1 MTDGG
6 AGVAEAEPDLTSGGD
21 GVTSGSRRFAWRDP
35 RALTAMA
42 FVAFGLVY
50 MIVNAT
56 TLIDQRQAL
65 GQPIAAW
72 RAWLLEATSFL
83 GWLIV
88 LPVIL
93 WTTQRLALRR
103 LWLLIAAHVAAC
115 IAMSFL
121 HSVIM
126 FVLRAVTFAIAG
138 DRYSPPGSIA
148 GTLVFEFRKDI
159 ITYASI
165 VLAFHIARRL
175 TAETPMATGVRGTT
189 DTLIEVRDGNRTL
202 WIKPEEI
209 DWVSAAGNYVE
220 LHGTFGTLL
229 ARRKLSD
236 VETELASHGFARVH
250 RSRLVRQAS
259 IASIETRQSGDFE
272 MLLRSGEVI
281 SGSRRFRANLR
292 K

>member
-1 MTDGG
+1 
-6 AGVAEAEPDLTSGGD
+6 
-21 GVTSGSRRFAWRDP
+21 VTSGSRRIAWRDP
-35 RALTAMA
+35 RGLTTMA

-50 MIVNAT
+50 MMVNAT

-65 GQPIAAW
+65 GQPIATW

-83 GWLIV
+83 AWLIV
-88 LPVIL
+88 LPAIL
-93 WTTQRLALRR
+93 WTTQRLLALRR
-103 LWLLIAAHVAAC
+103 LSLVVAAHVAAC
-115 IAMSFL
+115 IAMSLL
-121 HSVIM
+121 HSLIM

-138 DRYSPPGSIA
+138 DRYSPAGSIA

-159 ITYASI
+159 ITFVSI
-165 VLAFHIARRL
+165 VLVFHIARRL
-175 TAETPMATGVRGTT
+175 MAETPQATSDHGTT

-220 LHGTFGTLL
+220 LHGTCGTLL

-236 VETELASHGFARVH
+236 VETELASHGFVRVH

-259 IASIETRQSGDFE
+259 IASIETRQSGDFD
-272 MLLRSGEVI
+272 MLLRSGEAI